1 MRILLTGASGF
12 VGSHVARLLQSQ
24 GCTVYALVRPTS
36 DLWRIQDIIPNLE
49 IVKGDLTLKEEI
61 KAQLKSIQPDL
72 CIHLAWGKVIDGY
85 LSNSSNVDSLVIG
98 LDLVRELVAVGC
110 RRILIAGTCVEYD
123 TSVGCYLSE
132 ASPEKAESLYAAT
145 KHALHMVADQFVRG
159 VGAELIWI
167 RFFSLFGPFEDE
179 RRLIPSIILPLLRN
193 DVAKVTPGAQV
204 KDYLYVEDAAEAVCA
219 LAMSRFTG
227 TINVASGCPI
237 SVGDLAVKIGTILN
251 KRELVSLGARP
262 YRDSESMFVC
272 ANIDRIRDVIGWSP
286 RFDLDAGLK
295 QTIEWWKMR
304 KNASAGV
311 YKKTKPTLE
320 ENHG

>member
-1 MRILLTGASGF
+1 VRVLLTGASGF

-36 DLWRIQDIIPNLE
+36 DLWRIQDVIPALE
-49 IVKGDLTLKEEI
+49 IVRGDLTLREEM

-72 CIHLAWGKVIDGY
+72 CIHLAWFEAIGGY
-85 LSNSSNVDSLVIG
+85 LCSPGNIDALVIG

-123 TSVGCYLSE
+123 TTLGYLAE
-132 ASPEKAESLYAAT
+132 TSPTKAESLYAAT

-159 VGAELIWI
+159 IDAELIWL
-167 RFFSLFGPFEDE
+167 RFFSLYGPFEDE
-179 RRLIPSIILPLLRN
+179 RRFVPSIILPLLRN
-193 DVAKVTPGAQV
+193 DVAKVSPGAQV
-204 KDYLYVEDAAEAVCA
+204 RDYLYVEDAAAAVCA

-227 TINVASGCPI
+227 TINVASGRPI
-237 SVGDLAVKIGTILN
+237 SVGDIAMKIGTILN

-262 YRDSESMFVC
+262 YRESEPMFVC
-272 ANIDRIRDVIGWSP
+272 ANIDRIRDVTGWSP
-286 RFDLDAGLK
+286 RFDLDAGLR

-304 KNASAGV
+304 KDAWASV
-311 YKKTKPTLE
+311 YKETKATPAG
-320 ENHG
+320 NHG